1 MDGQPF
7 ELVRRLGPTLAGVGV
22 WAGSIGWT
30 SGSWTAVAC
39 ERRFGLNARP
49 QIVQLGLALIVIGTA
64 GTIGTLIPG
73 FPITVAVVCWGVA
86 GLGMGIAYNTDSVLA
101 IQAPS
106 DHSAAMVAAS
116 MQLTDSLGQVL
127 GTGMGGV
134 VLGIAHWMKQGT
146 AVGIGITFG
155 LTMAVCAGGI
165 LLAPRMACPSG
176 PAPAKPRLGTT
187 VEIAPGR

>member
-1 MDGQPF
+1 MDVQPF

-22 WAGSIGWT
+22 SAGSIGWT
-30 SGSWTAVAC
+30 SGSWTAMAC

-64 GTIGTLIPG
+64 GMIGTLIPG

-86 GLGMGIAYNTDSVLA
+86 GLGMGIAYNTHSVLA

-116 MQLTDSLGQVL
+116 MQLTDSLGPVL

-165 LLAPRMACPSG
+165 LLAPRMACSSG
-176 PAPAKPRLGTT
+176 PAPAEPRLGTT
-187 VEIAPGR
+187 LEIAPGR